1 MNYDQCSYITWEKY
15 DESPEIMIS
24 NGDILLVKTGS
35 SYGKST
41 IVRNLPEKATI
52 NPQFVVLKHTRIS
65 TEYLSVFLQSSYC
78 LQQYDKFVG
87 GTAIPTFSQANL
99 KSMLVAVP
107 PLEEQRRIVKAIS
120 QADKIL
126 QSIEKSLS

>member
-1 MNYDQCSYITWEKY
+1 
-15 DESPEIMIS
+15 MIS